1 MIYIKSVIII
11 AVWSG
16 CIVNLIY
23 HTRKILMRE
32 KVISGLSELTDEAI
46 RIISNIPLKIEEIL
60 KYSDNDISCDINKI
74 LSEEPVCMDGD
85 ILVIMRAFVDCFSHP
100 AVSSVK
106 SRLAFLKAKID
117 VLNKKTY
124 RRKEDILKMKIP
136 VNMLLLLCFTIII
149 I

>member
-11 AVWSG
+11 TAWSV

-23 HTRKILMRE
+23 HTRKIFMRE
-32 KVISGLSELTDEAI
+32 KAISGLSELTDEAM

-74 LSEEPVCMDGD
+74 LSEDPVCMDED
-85 ILVIMRAFVDCFSHP
+85 ILVIMRAFVDCFSYP

-106 SRLAFLKAKID
+106 NRLAFLKTKID
-117 VLNKKTY
+117 VLNKKTD
-124 RRKEDILKMKIP
+124 RTKEDILKMKIP